1 MSGVAVQELEARV
14 GDVRLYVRVAGG
26 VGADKALI
34 AINGGPGLS
43 SHYMLSLE
51 ALAGDEL
58 AVVTYD
64 QRGTGRSTAP
74 PDGYT
79 LLDHVADVQA
89 VREAVGVEKV
99 HLLGH
104 SWGGLI
110 SMRYATIHPQRVES
124 ITLIGSGPPDWKA
137 SHAGQ
142 ARLSQRIAAL
152 QEQGIIPQPL
162 PSGAAQVKAILPA
175 YFFDPS
181 FELPALSRETQFN
194 ATTSQ
199 RTSSALADYDFRKDV
214 ARLDH
219 PILMLWGE
227 DDPFGLPMAEA
238 TLDALSAAQV
248 DFFLLKQC
256 GHFWDECPD
265 KSLSHIRAF
274 LRLPP
279 SP

>member
-1 MSGVAVQELEARV
+1 VEPTVVSGVAVQELEARV

-79 LLDHVADVQA
+79 LLDHVTDVEA

-99 HLLGH
+99 YILGH
-104 SWGGLI
+104 SWGGILA
-110 SMRYATIHPQRVES
+110 MRYATVHPQRVES
-124 ITLIGSGPPDWKA
+124 IILIGSGPPDWKA

-142 ARLSQRIAAL
+142 VRLSQRIAEL
-152 QEQGIIPQPL
+152 QEQDIIPQPIRR
-162 PSGAAQVKAILPA
+162 GASERNSP
-175 YFFDPS
+175 
-181 FELPALSRETQFN
+181 
-194 ATTSQ
+194 
-199 RTSSALADYDFRKDV
+199 
-214 ARLDH
+214 
-219 PILMLWGE
+219 
-227 DDPFGLPMAEA
+227 GL
-238 TLDALSAAQV
+238 L
-248 DFFLLKQC
+248 F
-256 GHFWDECPD
+256 
-265 KSLSHIRAF
+265 
-274 LRLPP
+274 
-279 SP
+279 